1 MQPILRVDLSNN
13 RIDSFT
19 VPSGWELNYIG
30 GASLAARI
38 LYDSLTVDLDPLS
51 PSAPLLCMT
60 GPLTG
65 TAAPTV
71 GRFVVCAKS
80 PATGLWGESHIG
92 GFWGPELRMAG
103 WDGVFITGRA
113 PHPVV
118 IQISDD
124 LVEIKPASHLWGQD
138 TYKVQDLIKSEFN
151 DAGPRV
157 LAIGSAGES
166 LIPFSLMLCDHGRV
180 AGRTGMGAVMGSK
193 NLKAIAVKGTKKI
206 PVNNSEQFAVLRG
219 ESNRALKNDS
229 LTHALT
235 ELGTASAADYFD
247 YLGLMPKKYFSAG
260 TLENSNAIAG
270 SSVAETI
277 LSGKSACHACV
288 VACGRVVT
296 LEDGNKRKGPEYET
310 LVGFGTNLGIT
321 DTHAITRMGELCDR
335 YGLDSIST
343 SGVIGLA
350 FRLFEMGIINTE
362 ITQGLEL
369 NWGNA
374 SAADQ
379 LIRQIAK
386 REGIGALLAK
396 GTRAFARHFGAEDE
410 AIQVNGL
417 ELAYHDPRGASGMAV
432 VYATSPRG
440 ACHNQSD
447 YFLAEIGQVE
457 TKIGLTLQD
466 RHAGGEKSANIARH
480 QDWRTLYDSLIMCLF
495 GNIDPDAVL
504 KLVNLACDTN
514 LSLEDL
520 MAIGERGWNLKRMIN
535 HQLGLT
541 KANDRLPKPLL
552 RPLVDGGSAGFVP
565 DFYGM
570 MEAYYLARGWNP
582 ETGIPSKEKLDS
594 LGLGWT
600 LDSDDKSVQKNGA
613 KK

>member
-1 MQPILRVDLSNN
+1 MQPILRIDLSNN
-13 RIDSFT
+13 LIDSFA
-19 VPSGWELNYIG
+19 VPSSWEFDYIG

-38 LYDSLTVDLDPLS
+38 LYDSLTIDLDPLS
-51 PSAPLLCMT
+51 PSAALLCIT

-65 TAAPTV
+65 TAAPTS

-92 GFWGPELRMAG
+92 GFWGSELRMAG
-103 WDGVFITGRA
+103 WGGVLVTGRA
-113 PHPVV
+113 PRPVI
-118 IQISDD
+118 IQIADD
-124 LVEIKPASHLWGQD
+124 RIEIKQAAHLWGQD
-138 TYKVQDLIKSEFN
+138 TYKVQELVKIELNNPGF
-151 DAGPRV
+151 RV
-157 LAIGSAGES
+157 LTIGPAGES

-180 AGRTGMGAVMGSK
+180 AGRTGIGAVMGSK
-193 NLKAIAVKGTKKI
+193 NLKAIAVRGTKKI
-206 PVNNSEQFAVLRG
+206 PVKNSEQFAILRG

-229 LTHALT
+229 VTSALT
-235 ELGTASAADYFD
+235 DLGTASAADYFN
-247 YLGLMPKKYFSAG
+247 YLGMMPKKYFSAG
-260 TLENSNAIAG
+260 TLENSDAITG
-270 SSVAETI
+270 SSIAETI

-296 LEDGNKRKGPEYET
+296 LEDGKKRKGPEYET

-350 FRLFEMGIINTE
+350 FRLFELDRISTE
-362 ITQGLEL
+362 HTQGLEL

-374 SAADQ
+374 SAVDQ
-379 LIRQIAK
+379 LIHRIAK
-386 REGIGALLAK
+386 REGIGALLAE

-457 TKIGLTLQD
+457 TKIGLSLHD
-466 RHAGGEKSANIARH
+466 RHGGGEKSADIARH
-480 QDWRTLYDSLIMCLF
+480 QNWRAVYNSLIMCLF

-504 KLVNLACDTN
+504 RLVNLACDTN

-520 MAIGERGWNLKRMIN
+520 MTIGERSWNLKRMIN
-535 HQLGLT
+535 CRLGLT
-541 KANDRLPKPLL
+541 GANDRLPKPLL
-552 RPLVDGGSAGFVP
+552 QPLEDGGSAGFTP
-565 DFYGM
+565 DFNGM
-570 MEAYYLARGWNP
+570 MEAYYLARGWDP
-582 ETGIPSKEKLDS
+582 ETGFPSKEKLDS

-600 LDSDDKSVQKNGA
+600 LDSVDKS
-613 KK
+613 